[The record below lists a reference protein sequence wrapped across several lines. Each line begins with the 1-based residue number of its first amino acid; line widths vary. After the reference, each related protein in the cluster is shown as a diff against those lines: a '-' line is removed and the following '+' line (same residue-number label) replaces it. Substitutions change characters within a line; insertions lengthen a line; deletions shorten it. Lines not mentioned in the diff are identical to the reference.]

1 MFLNDLV
8 RQSFSPHLMYPDLSY
23 FFHDFFGTEPDNFIS
38 IIKTFGFFLVLAF
51 LTAAAILASELRRK
65 EKEGLLHPVTQ
76 EVMKGEPASV
86 WDIFSNLIFGF
97 VLGFKFFYIVTYFD
111 DFKLDP
117 AGVLF
122 SAKGNW
128 LGGMAL
134 AALFAGMKWYE
145 KHRER
150 MDTPQ
155 LVKVTAHPHERI
167 GDITMVAAISGVIG
181 AKLFAMI
188 EDLDL
193 VFNGSLTWAQ
203 WGASLFSG
211 SGMAIYGGLI
221 LGFLATA
228 YYVRKIGIKPIHVMD
243 AAAPALMFAY
253 AVGRMGCHFS
263 GDGDWGDPIRA
274 VAENG
279 EVLYEYTK
287 PAILSFLPDWV
298 WAYDYPN
305 NVLNEGVRI
314 EGCEYR
320 YCHKLPVKVFST
332 PIYEIFMAS
341 VLGSILWLLR
351 KRIVIPGV
359 LFFIYLIFNGM
370 ERLAIEQI
378 RVNEEYK
385 VLGLELTQAEMIA
398 VFMMLAGVVGCLV
411 LWRRGKTT

>member
-1 MFLNDLV
+1 
-8 RQSFSPHLMYPDLSY
+8 MYPDLSY
-23 FFHDFFGTEPDNFIS
+23 FFHDFFGTEPDNAIS

-51 LTAAAILASELRRK
+51 LTAAAILMSELRRK
-65 EKEGLLHPVTQ
+65 EKDGLLQPITE

-86 WDIFSNLIFGF
+86 WDIVSNMIFGF
-97 VLGFKFFYIVTYFD
+97 ILGFKFFYILSFFD

-122 SAKGNW
+122 SGKGNW
-128 LGGMAL
+128 LGGIGMAV
-134 AALFAGMKWYE
+134 LFAGFKWYE

-150 MDTPQ
+150 LDTPQ
-155 LVKVTAHPHERI
+155 LVKVTTHPYERI

-193 VFNGSLTWAQ
+193 VYNGTLTFAQ

-221 LGFLATA
+221 LGFLVT
-228 YYVRKIGIKPIHVMD
+228 YFYIRKLNINAIHVMD
-243 AAAPALMFAY
+243 AAAPALMIAY

-263 GDGDWGDPIRA
+263 GDGDWGDPIRQ

-279 EVLYEYTK
+279 ELLYKYTK

-298 WAYDYPN
+298 WAYDYPH

-314 EGCEYR
+314 EGCQYR
-320 YCHKLPVKVFST
+320 YCHRLPVKVFST
-332 PIYEIFMAS
+332 PIYEIFMATI
-341 VLGSILWLLR
+341 LGGILWAIR
-351 KRIVIPGV
+351 KRIVIPGM

-370 ERLAIEQI
+370 ERLTIEQI

-398 VFMMLAGVVGCLV
+398 LFMMAAGMIGCAV
-411 LWRRGKTT
+411 LWRKNKSAKA